1 MVGGVEVDA
10 VVGAWGD
17 DVLAVEVGA
26 TESGGEGFVVMG
38 ELATAGRAVEDF
50 GGEVGEVRHVADG
63 WWADEEELWGLI
75 AGAGGVGEDEAG
87 ENSGTGGDFARRSVE
102 DGFQVV
108 GAEHEDDDVDGFVTF
123 EAGGKVVEAFAG
135 DVEGIFV
142 DGGAAILAFFDD
154 AEVGSEFAG
163 EDTGPADVE
172 GVADGEGSGDAGGVK
187 APCVGVA
194 EAEDGFH
201 GRGIDRAIVWKFP
214 DGNVDESL
222 GCAWGL

>member
-17 DVLAVEVGA
+17 DFLAVEVGA
-26 TESGGEGFVVMG
+26 AESGGEGFVVMG
-38 ELATAGRAVEDF
+38 ELATAGGPVEDF
-50 GGEVGEVRHVADG
+50 GGEIREMRHVADR
-63 WWADEEELWGLI
+63 WWADEEESGRLI
-75 AGAGGVGEDEAG
+75 AGARGVGEDEAG
-87 ENSGTGGDFARRSVE
+87 ENSGAGGDFARRSVE

-108 GAEHEDDDVDGFVTF
+108 GAEHEDDDVDGLVAF
-123 EAGGKVVEAFAG
+123 EAGGEIVEAFPG

-154 AEVGSEFAG
+154 AVVGSEFAG

-172 GVADGEGSGDAGGVK
+172 GVADGEGSGDAGRVE
-187 APCVGVA
+187 APGVGVA

-201 GRGIDRAIVWKFP
+201 GGPLLI
-214 DGNVDESL
+214 L
-222 GCAWGL
+222 

>member
-1 MVGGVEVDA
+1 VCHVG
-10 VVGAWGD
+10 
-17 DVLAVEVGA
+17 
-26 TESGGEGFVVMG
+26 
-38 ELATAGRAVEDF
+38 
-50 GGEVGEVRHVADG
+50 DG
-63 WWADEEELWGLI
+63 WGADEEELWGLI
-75 AGAGGVGEDEAG
+75 AGARGVGEDEAG
-87 ENSGTGGDFARRSVE
+87 ENSRAGGDFARRSVE

-172 GVADGEGSGDAGGVK
+172 GMADGEWSGDAGGVE
-187 APCVGVA
+187 APGVGVA
-194 EAEDGFH
+194 EAEDGLH
-201 GRGIDRAIVWKFP
+201 GGPLLILRGIDR
-214 DGNVDESL
+214 ESL
-222 GCAWGL
+222 QVGAI